1 MIFRSQEI
9 RTASLILF
17 HNNHLLV
24 FSQQRN
30 SCKNW
35 KSWVSCLNIS
45 CKETWLTLKTLFL
58 TESLL
63 DSSEGLSPLTL
74 EMVQTALIGLKQKKS
89 IQQQLQRKQQ
99 KRQVRFQQ
107 QQQQQQRSAPRKPF
121 IKPNKPP
128 QKLKQPRNF
137 FPDIDLISVKG
148 EAPLLL
154 PHPGKKSTAI
164 CC

>member
-9 RTASLILF
+9 RTASLILL

-35 KSWVSCLNIS
+35 KSWVSFLNFS
-45 CKETWLTLKTLFL
+45 CKQTWNILPI
-58 TESLL
+58 ESLL

-107 QQQQQQRSAPRKPF
+107 QQQQQQQRSAPRKPF

-137 FPDIDLISVKG
+137 FPDIDFISVKG

>member
-9 RTASLILF
+9 RTASLILL

-35 KSWVSCLNIS
+35 KSWVSCLNFS
-45 CKETWLTLKTLFL
+45 CKETWNFL
-58 TESLL
+58 PIESLL

-107 QQQQQQRSAPRKPF
+107 QQQQQQQQRSAPRKPF
-121 IKPNKPP
+121 MKPNKPP

-137 FPDIDLISVKG
+137 FPDIDFISVKG